1 MGLYKTYR
9 STGTHQRAV
18 LVTGA
23 GDDRAS
29 EGEGTGNREPAR
41 DRVLLRVV
49 FVSGNDAFVCVRCV
63 RPIEIWF
70 RLD

>member
-1 MGLYKTYR
+1 MGVVRDVPKYR
-9 STGTHQRAV
+9 YSSTRSASDGRRETIARA
-18 LVTGA
+18 
-23 GDDRAS
+23 RAR
-29 EGEGTGNREPAR
+29 GPGTGAR